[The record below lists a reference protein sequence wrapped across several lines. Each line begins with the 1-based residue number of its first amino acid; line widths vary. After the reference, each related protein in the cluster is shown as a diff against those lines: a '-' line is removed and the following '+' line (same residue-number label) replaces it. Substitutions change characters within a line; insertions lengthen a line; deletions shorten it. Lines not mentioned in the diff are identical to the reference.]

1 MNILVFTEG
10 TILIF
15 QKGEHLSREERLEMS
30 RQAGVQREENTLA
43 FENNT
48 TVPLTEAGSVYD
60 FTSYVPIGTAV
71 EKLLGWK
78 NQSAIINYLTSR
90 RIKDEVETIQHLLD
104 KYNFPDSQNLYYRQ
118 QGEEYKDVAERVMPD
133 ILIEDDCASIGGE
146 KEMTYP
152 HIRQDLQKKIKS
164 VVVPEFSGI
173 DNLSSNIKQ
182 LSL

>member
-10 TILIF
+10 TVLIF
-15 QKGEHLSREERLEMS
+15 KKGEQLSREERLEMS

-43 FENNT
+43 FENNS
-48 TVPLTEAGSVYD
+48 TVPFTEEGSVYD
-60 FTSYVPIGTAV
+60 FTSYVPIGKAV
-71 EKLLGWK
+71 EKLQDWK
-78 NQSAIINYLTSR
+78 NQGVTISYLTSR
-90 RIKDEVETIQHLLD
+90 RTKGEIETIQHLLE
-104 KYNFPDSQNLYYRQ
+104 KYNFPDNKNIFYRK

-164 VVVPEFSGI
+164 VIIPEFTGI
-173 DNLSSNIKQ
+173 DNLSDDITK
-182 LSL
+182 L